1 MTEFNPL
8 AIAGSEAL
16 VELPGIGHNNPP
28 ELPQVALFT
37 EIDDLYDEARNFAD
51 GEPID
56 SEALHDAMTELRD
69 RLHKAGVAAE
79 ALRKEAVKPHD
90 DAKAE
95 IQATFNPYVKDKTGK
110 VALGKSAIDT
120 LTGAWRKKVAD
131 EKAAEAKRIADEA
144 AKATAAADAAI
155 QASSGNLAARE
166 DAESLLQDAKRLEK
180 TAARTWKAATVGT
193 RLRTTWV
200 AVLED
205 EEKAMDWTWERAK
218 DELLAV
224 AQANADA
231 AVRGGLRAVP
241 GFRVEERKVAN

>member
-1 MTEFNPL
+1 MTRTEGAPAPEFNPM
-8 AIAGSEAL
+8 A
-16 VELPGIGHNNPP
+16 VPKTHNRPP
-28 ELPQVALFT
+28 EVALFT
-37 EIDDLYDEARNFAD
+37 EIDDLFAEAKNFAD
-51 GEPID
+51 GEPIT
-56 SEALHDAMTELRD
+56 SEAMHDVMTELRE

-79 ALRKEAVKPHD
+79 ALRKDAVKPHD
-90 DAKAE
+90 DAKAA
-95 IQATFNPYVKDKTGK
+95 IQRTYNPYVHKDNGK
-110 VALGKSAIDT
+110 VALGKSAIDV
-120 LTGAWRKKVAD
+120 LTGAWRQKVAA

-144 AKATAAADAAI
+144 AAAKAAADAAI

-166 DAESLLQDAKRLEK
+166 EAEELLVEAKRLEK

-193 RLRTTWV
+193 GLVTRWV

-205 EEKAMDWTWERAK
+205 EESAMDWTWGRAK

-241 GFRVEERKVAN
+241 GFRVEERKEAR